1 METGQ
6 RHFGAIVA
14 QPGGAFGP
22 KLPANWQTR
31 DVSRSQTVAESVSQR
46 TETAINT
53 RNFAVFIYESSNFCQ
68 IRANS
73 RERAGKEQAFSGFL
87 QASPC
92 ESAI

>member
-53 RNFAVFIYESSNFCQ
+53 RNFAVFIYESSNFCPDSCKFP
-68 IRANS
+68 RKG
-73 RERAGKEQAFSGFL
+73 REGAGILWISTGKSL
-87 QASPC
+87 
-92 ESAI
+92 